1 MIPADTIKRF
11 DEYLAGR
18 GLRLDAVVIGGAAL
32 ALLGIIT
39 RPTRDCDILH
49 PDLPLEIIDAAKSFA
64 ILISAEGE
72 TLDEDWLNNGPSSL
86 VRLLPD
92 GWLDNVQPVYSGV
105 SITLHTLGR
114 LDLLRTKLFGLCD
127 RGVDIGD
134 CIALS
139 PTAAELNEVLPWLQT
154 QDANPNWPAHVE
166 ATLEDL
172 ARRLGHEL

>member
-1 MIPADTIKRF
+1 MIPTDTIRRF
-11 DEYLAGR
+11 DEYLAER
-18 GLRLDAVVIGGAAL
+18 GLRLDAVVIGGAAFA
-32 ALLGIIT
+32 ALMS
-39 RPTRDCDILH
+39 
-49 PDLPLEIIDAAKSFA
+49 E
-64 ILISAEGE
+64 EGE

-92 GWLDNVQPVYSGV
+92 GWLDHVQLAFSGV

-127 RGVDIGD
+127 RGLDIGD

-139 PTAAELNEVLPWLQT
+139 PTAAELNEVLPWLQE

-166 ATLEDL
+166 VTLVDL
-172 ARRLGHEL
+172 AKRLGHEL